1 MDGLGPSVG
10 RLRRRCAAGDCLSG
24 ALHTEGKSGS
34 SLGYKGDMDSSLE
47 NTAISLSKCSLESEF
62 TGSGRENSIRS
73 TNFLQSFKV
82 WDWFDDEQDSCCD
95 SSGLE
100 KEEKTI
106 NWSETDAVQ
115 NTAIYVETGS
125 TLPSHLAANT
135 QENSDQNITNGLLRK
150 ILGGT
155 NAQACS
161 SQGLIPPHISQI
173 YDELFVIH
181 QKLQRE
187 SLAQQEYALQLQKR
201 EHFLTEREAVL
212 FRHEAALAKIR
223 GVEEEVHTKFGI
235 IKERIL
241 AKNTQSSK
249 EEKISLTLG
258 VWEEMKWC
266 DFAIR
271 RGGNNSTVLQH
282 KAEVKQLTEVLREI
296 TKENRRL
303 KSSFETLKEVN
314 DSLRKQLSDVTELN
328 KKLEGQA
335 RKVQA
340 RLENLQRK
348 HELLTVQKSKNICQ
362 VVQKSKP
369 VKQEKVMVTSRNAKL
384 PTNSQ
389 VYELLT
395 FLMDWISDQHL
406 SKIKIHEERRDSHKP
421 LAIETSKKIC
431 TQERCMKLLP
441 IAAEQLQ
448 WMPFVN
454 SKLHMPVVK
463 FIYWSV
469 RQLDT
474 GVQHTAM
481 TSTMRRLGE
490 DIFKGIVVKGNPHD
504 SSEQSTESKS
514 KSAAFFKSSC
524 MPLRFLST
532 LIVLKTVTQMDY
544 LAQAFDSLRTDL
556 KTDEGKALFLEYQSV
571 PIILSHLKVS
581 NRGLL
586 SSALDGLLQMTTESD
601 SVQPF
606 LEACSNESFFRTCSL
621 LLRSSKLD
629 TQILEKLCVIL
640 QKLSRIKSNKKMFE
654 MFALHQ
660 MIQELHRTT
669 NPDQVFLCINLSSI
683 LLNLGLSRSNSLT
696 SSLSTSH

>member
-1 MDGLGPSVG
+1 
-10 RLRRRCAAGDCLSG
+10 
-24 ALHTEGKSGS
+24 
-34 SLGYKGDMDSSLE
+34 MDSSLE
-47 NTAISLSKCSLESEF
+47 NTTISLSKCSLESEF
-62 TGSGRENSIRS
+62 TESGRENSIRS
-73 TNFLQSFKV
+73 SSDFLQSFKD
-82 WDWFDDEQDSCCD
+82 WDCFDDKQDSFCD

-100 KEEKTI
+100 IEEKTI
-106 NWSETDAVQ
+106 DCSETDAVQ

-125 TLPSHLAANT
+125 TLSSCLAANT
-135 QENSDQNITNGLLRK
+135 QENSDQDITNGLVRK
-150 ILGGT
+150 ILSGT
-155 NAQACS
+155 GAQACN

-187 SLAQQEYALQLQKR
+187 SSAQQEYALQLQKR
-201 EHFLTEREAVL
+201 EHFLTEREALL

-223 GVEEEVHTKFGI
+223 SVEEEVHTKFGI
-235 IKERIL
+235 IKE
-241 AKNTQSSK
+241 
-249 EEKISLTLG
+249 
-258 VWEEMKWC
+258 
-266 DFAIR
+266 
-271 RGGNNSTVLQH
+271 QH
-282 KAEVKQLTEVLREI
+282 EAEVKQLTEALREI

-303 KSSFETLKEVN
+303 KLSFDTLKEIN

-328 KKLEGQA
+328 KKLESQA

-348 HELLTVQKSKNICQ
+348 HEFLIVQKSKDICQ
-362 VVQKSKP
+362 VVQQSKP
-369 VKQEKVMVTSRNAKL
+369 VKQEKVKVTSKIAKL
-384 PTNSQ
+384 PLNSQ

-395 FLMDWISDQHL
+395 FLMDWISDHHL
-406 SKIKIHEERRDSHKP
+406 SKIKIQEEREDGHK
-421 LAIETSKKIC
+421 LLVTQTSKKTC

-441 IAAEQLQ
+441 IATEQLQ

-454 SKLHMPVVK
+454 PKLHMSVIK

-469 RQLDT
+469 RHLDS
-474 GVQHTAM
+474 GIQHATMA
-481 TSTMRRLGE
+481 STMRRLGE
-490 DIFKGIVVKGNPHD
+490 DIFKGIVSKGNPHS

-532 LIVLKTVTQMDY
+532 LIVLKTVTQVDY
-544 LAQAFDSLRTDL
+544 LAQAFDSLRIDL
-556 KTDEGKALFLEYQSV
+556 KTDEGKALFLEYQCV
-571 PIILSHLKVS
+571 PVILSHLKVS
-581 NRGLL
+581 SRGLL
-586 SSALDGLLQMTTESD
+586 SSALDGLLQMTMESG
-601 SVQPF
+601 SLQPF
-606 LEACSNESFFRTCSL
+606 LEACSNESFFRTCSV

-654 MFALHQ
+654 LFTLHQ

-669 NPDQVFLCINLSSI
+669 NPDHAFLYINLNSI

-696 SSLSTSH
+696 SSRSISH